1 MAYQTQTPGGA
12 SDVLETQGSSA
23 RGLLDP
29 LRGFRFTADFYGLG
43 TSSFKRV
50 SGGFDIQVQDQE
62 YREGG
67 FASLTSRKVPGL
79 VTYNDMTLEKGMYNN
94 PQLYDWFCSFLC
106 GETVDPVQTATITV
120 YDNQGVPTARWE
132 LYNAWPK
139 EYRSED
145 LDAENSSILVE
156 SLTIAHEGIQRVTV

>member
-12 SDVLETQGSSA
+12 TEVLETNGSSA

-29 LRGFRFTADFYGLG
+29 IRGFRFTADFYGLG
-43 TSSFKRV
+43 TSSFKTV
-50 SGGFDIQVQDQE
+50 SGGFSIDVAEQE

-67 FASLTSRKVPGL
+67 FASLTTRKVPGL
-79 VTYNDMTLEKGMYNN
+79 VTYSDMTLEKGMYQS
-94 PQLYDWFCSFLC
+94 PLLYEWFCQFLC

-120 YDNQGVPTARWE
+120 YDNQGAPTARWE

-139 EYRSED
+139 SYSSGD
-145 LDAENSSILVE
+145 LSADDSSILVE
-156 SLTIAHEGIQRVTV
+156 TLTLCHEGIQRVSI